1 MSPPLVSI
9 ITINYNEADTTARC
23 LDSLRRLTYPHVECL
38 VVDNASADGEAV
50 ALQDAFPD
58 ATVISSPVNLGF
70 AGGNNLAIRRAT
82 GAYVLLLNN
91 DAVAAPGLLEPL
103 VSALEADPQIG
114 IASPKILF
122 DGTADAAGRH
132 RIQYAGSSPINPY
145 TGRSETVGWRA
156 RDDGSFDASG
166 PTHLAHGAA
175 MMIRRS
181 VFDAIGLL
189 DERYFLYYEEHD
201 FAARAQRA
209 GYTIHYEAEGVVY
222 HQASL
227 SVGRHSPLKAH
238 YMTRNRL
245 LYLRRNVTGLAFLL
259 STLIFWALAVPKRL
273 LGHLLRGD
281 TERLR
286 AVWRGACWHLKAADQ
301 TGPKIP
307 TLPKRPHRALPHFA
321 TAGAPSSV
329 RLPDANAPAAS
340 RARATS

>member
-9 ITINYNEADTTARC
+9 ITINYNEADTTAQC
-23 LDSLRRLTYPHVECL
+23 LDTLRHLTYPHVECL

-58 ATVISSPVNLGF
+58 ATVISSPINLGF
-70 AGGNNLAIRRAT
+70 AGGNNLAIQRAT

-91 DAVAAPGLLEPL
+91 DTTASPGLLEPL
-103 VSALEADPQIG
+103 VAALEADPQIG

-122 DGTADAAGRH
+122 DGTADATGRH

-145 TGRSETVGWRA
+145 TGRSDTVGWRA
-156 RDDGSFDASG
+156 RDDGRFDASG

-201 FAARAQRA
+201 FAARARRA
-209 GYTIHYEAEGVVY
+209 GYTIHYEAQSAVY
-222 HQASL
+222 HQVSL

-245 LYLRRNVTGLAFLL
+245 LYMRRNVTGLAFLL
-259 STLIFWALAVPKRL
+259 SALIFWTLAVPKRL

-281 TERLR
+281 TDRLQ
-286 AVWRGACWHLKAADQ
+286 AVWRGIRWHLNAADQ
-301 TGPKIP
+301 TGPEIP
-307 TLPKRPHRALPHFA
+307 TLPEKPRRALPRFA

-329 RLPDANAPAAS
+329 RLPDANALAAS
-340 RARATS
+340 QARAAS